1 MEVIFSNLPWAF
13 LLLARVAA
21 VVGASPLIGSRN
33 VPMRLKA
40 GLVGIL
46 TLLLLPA
53 VSLPQSQPQLE
64 LLPYLLLLGREMGVG
79 LLLGFCVTA
88 AFAIFQLIGQF
99 IDMPIGFGMVNVL
112 DPTSQSQMP
121 IVGQFQ
127 YLLAMGIFL
136 LINGHHGIIL
146 ALGRSLELIPLG
158 GIGLSSE
165 LLGWSV
171 GVFAQM
177 FALGFQLSLPVV
189 GTLFLTDLALAII
202 ARTVPQMNV
211 FVVGYPAKILIGLGV
226 LALSLPLCGGVLV
239 DLFGP
244 QGWLMGEISTLL
256 RLLGR

>member
-158 GIGLSSE
+158 
-165 LLGWSV
+165 
-171 GVFAQM
+171 
-177 FALGFQLSLPVV
+177 
-189 GTLFLTDLALAII
+189 
-202 ARTVPQMNV
+202 
-211 FVVGYPAKILIGLGV
+211 
-226 LALSLPLCGGVLV
+226 
-239 DLFGP
+239 
-244 QGWLMGEISTLL
+244 
-256 RLLGR
+256 